1 VSKQSD
7 FRITFSRPEGWVQL
21 PVTNSEKLERD
32 RELEAWAADKAGS
45 TLDSDA
51 SPQQVAQ
58 RAQELIEL
66 TYSCRARRD
75 WYGLAYYPPK
85 LPGLIAVLDVKPYKP
100 GRKYPEITLD
110 LLEEI
115 YAKYSSDTVGDI
127 AASRVKLPA
136 GSAVRVQSKRIEERD
151 KSSQGTVVEGVTHA
165 ILPPGIDSAVVV
177 VMTWTMLQWG
187 ETLAKM
193 ADMIAETVRV
203 TPR

>member
-1 VSKQSD
+1 MSD
-7 FRITFSRPEGWVQL
+7 
-21 PVTNSEKLERD
+21 
-32 RELEAWAADKAGS
+32 
-45 TLDSDA
+45 
-51 SPQQVAQ
+51 
-58 RAQELIEL
+58 
-66 TYSCRARRD
+66 
-75 WYGLAYYPPK
+75 
-85 LPGLIAVLDVKPYKP
+85 
-100 GRKYPEITLD
+100 RKYPEITLD

-165 ILPPGIDSAVVV
+165 ILPPGVDSAVVV

>member
-1 VSKQSD
+1 
-7 FRITFSRPEGWVQL
+7 VQL
-21 PVTNSEKLERD
+21 PVTNRKKLEHD
-32 RELEAWAADKAGS
+32 RELETWAANKAASMLG
-45 TLDSDA
+45 SDA
-51 SPQQVAQ
+51 PADRVTQ
-58 RAQELIEL
+58 RAQELTKL
-66 TYSCRARRD
+66 TISCRARKD
-75 WYGLAYYPPK
+75 WYGLALYPPE
-85 LPGLIAVLDVKPYKP
+85 LPGLVAGLDVKTYQPD
-100 GRKYPEITLD
+100 RNYPEITLD

-127 AASRVKLPA
+127 SASRVKLPA
-136 GSAVRVQSKRIEERD
+136 GTAVRVRTKRIEERD